1 MQLINEISLVADS
14 ACSDISFFFVNQ
26 TNDIFIAKLMFHLLL
41 ETESEHQI

>member
-14 ACSDISFFFVNQ
+14 ACSDIDLFSVNQ
-26 TNDIFIAKLMFHLLL
+26 TNDIFIAKFMLL